1 MRIELDIP
9 DWLIGEGR
17 QTRGIFVMAG
27 IEPVAI
33 KLPDQPWQVKTG
45 RCTNCGKCCEFKR
58 VTTGSFLNTV
68 TKETDAT
75 VQVCEH
81 LIPDGAKRVC
91 QLGLERPFICCT
103 TLRQVDGCSITYEVV
118 KE

>member
-45 RCTNCGKCCEFKR
+45 RCTNCGKCCEGWR
-58 VTTGSFLNTV
+58 
-68 TKETDAT
+68 ETDMFPP
-75 VQVCEH
+75 QH
-81 LIPDGAKRVC
+81 DGKCDYLAMDGPKKIC
-91 QLGLERPFICCT
+91 SLGLSRPFACT
-103 TLRQVDGCSITYEVV
+103 IAINARPGCTATWESMNGSS
-118 KE
+118 